1 MASIYIVNV
10 VRGGYYTDMRASSHR
25 SELEATESFEACKAA
40 VGEDPA
46 LVELVRLDTETL
58 DATTIAGWEGTIDD
72 LEDEEDEEGEV

>member
-10 VRGGYYTDMRASSHR
+10 VRGGYYTDMRASYHR

-58 DATTIAGWEGTIDD
+58 EAVTITGWEGTMDD
-72 LEDEEDEEGEV
+72 LDDEEEVNG